1 MKKDSNKII
10 MKTNDSGLADH
21 DSKDFEIFKSRV
33 ANAVLDYMEAQSD
46 SDLIECLEKASI
58 FLTNILLQME
68 NVFDDQK
75 QSFKDQKDV
84 FDIAEDLF
92 SINKQVSSS
101 TIHWPYLITS
111 QIHKSKSICL
121 NCSALLRIYFVVILQ
136 QFEEVINVTNKIL
149 LKS

>member
-1 MKKDSNKII
+1 MKKNSNKTI
-10 MKTNDSGLADH
+10 MNTHEFASGDH
-21 DSKDFEIFKSRV
+21 VNTDIEIFKSRV

-68 NVFDDQK
+68 NVFDNKK
-75 QSFKDQKDV
+75 QSFEDQKDV

-101 TIHWPYLITS
+101 TIH
-111 QIHKSKSICL
+111 
-121 NCSALLRIYFVVILQ
+121 
-136 QFEEVINVTNKIL
+136 
-149 LKS
+149 

>member
-1 MKKDSNKII
+1 MKKNTKKVK
-10 MKTNDSGLADH
+10 MGTNDLA
-21 DSKDFEIFKSRV
+21 SANQETTQIEIFKSRV

-68 NVFDDQK
+68 NVFDNQK
-75 QSFKDQKDV
+75 QSFKDQKDE

-101 TIHWPYLITS
+101 TIH
-111 QIHKSKSICL
+111 
-121 NCSALLRIYFVVILQ
+121 
-136 QFEEVINVTNKIL
+136 
-149 LKS
+149 